1 MRQIRTHLVN
11 AVAGAERLRW
21 YDAGYYLVWPLSL
34 VVLLWFRRGWTVQ
47 WR

>member
-1 MRQIRTHLVN
+1 MRDVRAHLEA
-11 AVAGAERLRW
+11 AVADDERLRW

-34 VVLLWFRRGWTVQ
+34 LVLLWFRRGWTVR